1 MIRFES
7 TEYIEDILNE
17 MPMNDLFNMS
27 LKHFGIPKLDSKK
40 SMAGRLNDLASREF
54 NAYLTK
60 IAWPQRLYREPIP
73 YSESYSNPYL
83 VPNVSILMSDDIER
97 KEQKIK
103 NDFIDFY
110 IKGGNRAPKFFEE
123 KS

>member
-60 IAWPQRLYREPIP
+60 IAWP
-73 YSESYSNPYL
+73 
-83 VPNVSILMSDDIER
+83 
-97 KEQKIK
+97 
-103 NDFIDFY
+103 
-110 IKGGNRAPKFFEE
+110 
-123 KS
+123 